1 MKSFEIKTRIY
12 FGEQALDR
20 LKELPYKKI
29 LVISDPYVVKSGMI
43 QLITE
48 RIVAAGIEFDI
59 FSDVVPDPPIEKI
72 SLGVKRLLEYK
83 PDAIV
88 AVGGGSAI
96 DSSKSIREFAR
107 KIDNYGEVALIA
119 IPTTSGTGSEV
130 TSFAVVSDRAAAKKI
145 PLVSKDLTPE
155 ETILDAE
162 LVRSVPPAVTADT
175 GMDVFTHALEA
186 CVSTERNEF
195 ATALAEKAIEICGV
209 FLLRAYL
216 DGDDMHA
223 RQKMHVASC
232 LAGLA
237 FNSTSLGL
245 NHGMAH
251 QLGAMF
257 HIPHGRA
264 NAMLLPHI
272 IEFNSDINKHSRSRK
287 EYLPAVKKYATVS
300 QILGLSSYNKI
311 MTVRS
316 LVNWVQFMLKEM
328 DIPLSIAQMGTITK
342 EEYMSKIDEMAEAAL
357 LDGCTATNPR
367 PATKADVIQIYK
379 DLWWHN

>member
-1 MKSFEIKTRIY
+1 M
-12 FGEQALDR
+12 
-20 LKELPYKKI
+20 
-29 LVISDPYVVKSGMI
+29 
-43 QLITE
+43 
-48 RIVAAGIEFDI
+48 
-59 FSDVVPDPPIEKI
+59 
-72 SLGVKRLLEYK
+72 
-83 PDAIV
+83 
-88 AVGGGSAI
+88 GGG
-96 DSSKSIREFAR
+96 
-107 KIDNYGEVALIA
+107 LIA

-130 TSFAVVSDRAAAKKI
+130 TSFAVVSDREAERKY
-145 PLVSKDLTPE
+145 PLVSESLTPE

-162 LVRSVPPAVTADT
+162 LVKSVPPAITADT
-175 GMDVFTHALEA
+175 GMDVLTHAIEA
-186 CVSTERNEF
+186 CVSTNRNDF
-195 ATALAEKAIEICGV
+195 STALAEKSIEICGV

-216 DGDDMHA
+216 DGNDTHA

-237 FNSTSLGL
+237 FNSASLGL

-272 IEFNSDINKHSRSRK
+272 IEFNSDINKHSKSRK
-287 EYLPAVKKYATVS
+287 EYLPAVKRYSTIA

-328 DIPLSIAQMGTITK
+328 DIPLSISQMGTITE
-342 EEYMSKIDEMAEAAL
+342 EEYMSKLDVMAEAAF
-357 LDGCTATNPR
+357 G
-367 PATKADVIQIYK
+367 
-379 DLWWHN
+379 

>member
-1 MKSFEIKTRIY
+1 MKSFEIKTKIF

-20 LKELPYKKI
+20 LKELPYKKVLI
-29 LVISDPYVVKSGMI
+29 ITDPFVVQSRMI
-43 QLITE
+43 ELITTPLKE
-48 RIVAAGIEFDI
+48 GGIDYDI
-59 FSDVVPDPPIEKI
+59 FKDVVPDPPIEKI
-72 SLGVKRLLEYK
+72 SEGVRALLEYK

-96 DSSKSIREFAR
+96 DSSKSIREFA
-107 KIDNYGEVALIA
+107 KKVEDYGEVGLIA

-130 TSFAVVSDRAAAKKI
+130 TSFAVVSDRQAERKY
-145 PLVSKDLTPE
+145 PLVSKSLTPE

-162 LVRSVPPAVTADT
+162 LVKSVPPAITADT
-175 GMDVFTHALEA
+175 GMDVLTHAIEA

-216 DGDDMHA
+216 DGHDMHA

-272 IEFNSDINKHSRSRK
+272 IEFNSDINKHSKSRK
-287 EYLPAVKKYATVS
+287 EYLPAVKKYSTIA

-328 DIPLSIAQMGTITK
+328 DIPLSVSQMGTITE
-342 EEYMSKIDEMAEAAL
+342 EEYMSKIDEMADAAL
-357 LDGCTATNPR
+357 KDGCTVTNPR
-367 PATKADVIQIYK
+367 HATKADVVAIYK
-379 DLWWHN
+379 ALW

>member
-1 MKSFEIKTRIY
+1 MKSFEIKTKIF

-20 LKELPYKKI
+20 LKQLTYKRVLI
-29 LVISDPYVVKSGMI
+29 ITDPFVVQSRMI
-43 QLITE
+43 EQITTPLKE
-48 RIVAAGIEFDI
+48 AGITYDI
-59 FSDVVPDPPIEKI
+59 FKEVVPDPPIEKI
-72 SLGVKRLLEYK
+72 SEGVKKMLEYK
-83 PDAIV
+83 PDAII

-96 DSSKSIREFAR
+96 DSSKSIREFAL
-107 KIDNYGEVALIA
+107 KVESYGEVALIA

-130 TSFAVVSDRAAAKKI
+130 TSFAVVSDRAAERKY
-145 PLVSKDLTPE
+145 PLQAVSLTPE

-162 LVRSVPPAVTADT
+162 LVKSVPPSITADT
-175 GMDVFTHALEA
+175 GMDVLTHAIEA

-216 DGDDMHA
+216 DGSDMHA

-251 QLGAMF
+251 QLGAVF

-272 IEFNSDINKHSRSRK
+272 IEFNSDINKHSKSRK
-287 EYLPAVKKYATVS
+287 EYLPAVKRYSVVA
-300 QILGLSSYNKI
+300 QILGLSNYNKV

-316 LVNWVQFMLKEM
+316 LVNWVQFMMKEM
-328 DIPLSIAQMGTITK
+328 DIPLSISQMGTISE
-342 EEYMSKIDEMAEAAL
+342 EEYFSKIDEMAEAAL
-357 LDGCTATNPR
+357 KDGCTATNPR
-367 PATKADVIQIYK
+367 VPSKADVIQIYRN
-379 DLWWHN
+379 LWQS

>member
-1 MKSFEIKTRIY
+1 MKSFEIKTKIF
-12 FGEQALDR
+12 FGDQALQR
-20 LKELPYKKI
+20 LKELPYSKVLI
-29 LVISDPYVVKSGMI
+29 ITDPFVVQSGMI
-43 QLITE
+43 EMITSPLKQG
-48 RIVAAGIEFDI
+48 GIEYDI
-59 FSDVVPDPPIEKI
+59 FKDVVPDPPIEKI
-72 SLGVKRLLEYK
+72 SDGVRRLIQYK
-83 PDAIV
+83 PEAIV

-96 DSSKSIREFAR
+96 DSSKSIREFAKR
-107 KIDNYGEVALIA
+107 VDNYGEVDLIA

-130 TSFAVVSDRAAAKKI
+130 TSFAVVSDRQAERKY
-145 PLVSKDLTPE
+145 PLVSKSLTPE

-162 LVRSVPPAVTADT
+162 LVKSVPPAITADT
-175 GMDVFTHALEA
+175 GMDVLTHAIEA
-186 CVSTERNEF
+186 CVSIERNEF

-216 DGDDMHA
+216 DGSDTHA

-251 QLGAMF
+251 QLGARF

-272 IEFNSDINKHSRSRK
+272 IEFNSDINKHSKSQK
-287 EYLPAVKKYATVS
+287 EYLPAVKKYSTVA
-300 QILGLSSYNKI
+300 QILGLSNYNKV

-316 LVNWVQFMLKEM
+316 LVNWVQFMMKEM
-328 DIPLSIAQMGTITK
+328 DIPLSISQMGIISE
-342 EEYMSKIDEMAEAAL
+342 EEYMSKIDAMADAAL
-357 LDGCTATNPR
+357 ADGCTATNPR
-367 PATKADVIQIYK
+367 VPTKADVVQIYK
-379 DLWWHN
+379 ELW

>member
-1 MKSFEIKTRIY
+1 MKSFEIKTKIF
-12 FGEQALDR
+12 FGEGALDR

-29 LVISDPYVVKSGMI
+29 LIITDPFVVQSRMI
-43 QLITE
+43 EMITTPLKE
-48 RIVAAGIEFDI
+48 AGIDYDI
-59 FSDVVPDPPIEKI
+59 FKDVVPDPPIEKI
-72 SLGVKRLLEYK
+72 SAGVRHLLQYK
-83 PDAIV
+83 PEAIV

-96 DSSKSIREFAR
+96 DSSKSIREFAL
-107 KIDNYGEVALIA
+107 KMNNYAEVALIA

-130 TSFAVVSDRAAAKKI
+130 TSFAVVSDRQAERKY
-145 PLVSKDLTPE
+145 PLVSKSLTPE

-162 LVRSVPPAVTADT
+162 LVKSVPPAITADT
-175 GMDVFTHALEA
+175 GMDVLTHAIEA
-186 CVSTERNEF
+186 CVSIERNEF

-216 DGDDMHA
+216 DGNDMHA

-272 IEFNSDINKHSRSRK
+272 IEFNSDINKHSKSRK
-287 EYLPAVKKYATVS
+287 EYLPAVKKYSTIA

-328 DIPLSIAQMGTITK
+328 DIPLSISQMGTITY
-342 EEYMSKIDEMAEAAL
+342 EEYMSKVEEMAEAAL
-357 LDGCTATNPR
+357 EDGCTATNPR
-367 PATKADVIQIYK
+367 VPTKADVIGIYK
-379 DLWWHN
+379 ELW

>member
-1 MKSFEIKTRIY
+1 MKSFDIKTKVF
-12 FGEQALDR
+12 FGDQALDR
-20 LKELPYKKI
+20 LEEIPYKKV
-29 LVISDPYVVKSGMI
+29 LVITDPFIAESSMI
-43 QLITE
+43 KLVTTPLE
-48 RIVAAGIEFDI
+48 KGRKEYEI
-59 FSDVVPDPPIEKI
+59 FKDVVPDPPIEKI
-72 SLGVKRLLEYK
+72 SIGVEKMLSYK

-96 DSSKSIREFAR
+96 DSSKSIREFALR
-107 KIDNYGEVALIA
+107 VENYGDVGLIA

-130 TSFAVVSDRAAAKKI
+130 TSFAVVTDPKEQVKY
-145 PLVSKDLTPE
+145 PLVSRSMMPDE
-155 ETILDAE
+155 AILDAE
-162 LVRSVPPAVTADT
+162 LVKSVPPAITADT

-186 CVSTERNEF
+186 CVSINRNEF

-216 DGDDMHA
+216 DGNDTHA

-237 FNSTSLGL
+237 FNSASLGL

-251 QLGAMF
+251 QLGAVF

-264 NAMLLPHI
+264 NAMLLPHV
-272 IEFNSDINKHSRSRK
+272 IEFNSDINKHSKSRK
-287 EYLPAVKKYATVS
+287 EYLPAVKKYSTVA

-328 DIPLSIAQMGTITK
+328 DIPLSISQMGTISE
-342 EEYMSKIDEMAEAAL
+342 EEYFRAIDRMADAAL
-357 LDGCTATNPR
+357 EDACTETNPR
-367 PATKADVIQIYK
+367 VPTKEDVVAIYRA
-379 DLWWHN
+379 LW

>member
-1 MKSFEIKTRIY
+1 MNSFDIKTKIY
-12 FGEQALDR
+12 FGDQALDR
-20 LKELPYKKI
+20 LADIPYKKV
-29 LVISDPYVVKSGMI
+29 LVITDPFIANSSMI
-43 QLITE
+43 RLVTDPLDKGHKE
-48 RIVAAGIEFDI
+48 YEI
-59 FSDVVPDPPIEKI
+59 FNDVVPDPPLEKI
-72 SLGVKRLLEYK
+72 AKGVDKLLEYR
-83 PDAIV
+83 PEAIV

-96 DSSKSIREFAR
+96 DSSKSIREFALR
-107 KIDNYGEVALIA
+107 IDRYAEVGLIA

-130 TSFAVVSDRAAAKKI
+130 TSFAVVTDPVEQVKY
-145 PLVSKDLTPE
+145 PLVSRDMMPDE
-155 ETILDAE
+155 AILDAE
-162 LVRSVPPAVTADT
+162 LVKSVPPAITADT

-186 CVSTERNEF
+186 CVSTQRNDF
-195 ATALAEKAIEICGV
+195 STALAEKAIEICGV

-216 DGDDMHA
+216 DGNDTHA
-223 RQKMHVASC
+223 RQKMHTASC

-237 FNSTSLGL
+237 FNSASLGL

-251 QLGAMF
+251 QLGATF

-272 IEFNSDINKHSRSRK
+272 IEFNSDINKHSKSRK

-328 DIPLSIAQMGTITK
+328 DIPLSISQMGTISE
-342 EEYMSKIDEMAEAAL
+342 EEYFGAIDRMADAAL
-357 LDGCTATNPR
+357 ADACTATNPR
-367 PATKADVIQIYK
+367 VPSKADVIAIYK
-379 DLWWHN
+379 ELW

>member
-1 MKSFEIKTRIY
+1 MKSFEIKTKVY
-12 FGEQALDR
+12 FGENSLEH
-20 LKELPYKKI
+20 LSELPYKKVLI
-29 LVISDPYVVKSGMI
+29 ITDPFVFTSKMI
-43 QLITE
+43 DLITTPLKKG
-48 RIVAAGIEFDI
+48 GIEYDI
-59 FSDVVPDPPIEKI
+59 FMDVVPDPPIEKI
-72 SLGVKRLLEYK
+72 SAGVKKMLSYK
-83 PDAIV
+83 PEAIV

-96 DSSKSIREFAR
+96 DSSKAIREFAT
-107 KIDNYGEVALIA
+107 KIEDMGDVALIA

-130 TSFAVVSDRAAAKKI
+130 TSFAVVSDRQAERKY

-162 LVRSVPPAVTADT
+162 LVKSVPPAITADT
-175 GMDVFTHALEA
+175 GMDVLTHAIEA
-186 CVSTERNEF
+186 CVSTNRNEF
-195 ATALAEKAIEICGV
+195 ATALAEKSIEICGV

-216 DGDDMHA
+216 DGNDMHA

-237 FNSTSLGL
+237 FNTAGLGL
-245 NHGMAH
+245 NHAMAH

-272 IEFNSDINKHSRSRK
+272 IEFNSDIHKNSKSQK
-287 EYLPAVKKYATVS
+287 EYLPAVKKYSTIA

-328 DIPLSIAQMGTITK
+328 DIPLSVSQMGKISE
-342 EEYMSKIDEMAEAAL
+342 EEYMSKLGVMADAAL
-357 LDGCTATNPR
+357 KDSCIGTNPR
-367 PATKADVIQIYK
+367 AASKEDIMRIYAK
-379 DLWWHN
+379 LWK

>member
-1 MKSFEIKTRIY
+1 MKSFEIKTKIF

-20 LKELPYKKI
+20 LKELPYKKVLI
-29 LVISDPYVVKSGMI
+29 ITDPYVVQSRMI
-43 QLITE
+43 ELITTPLKE
-48 RIVAAGIEFDI
+48 GGIDYDI
-59 FSDVVPDPPIEKI
+59 FKDVVPDPPIEKI
-72 SLGVKRLLEYK
+72 SEGVRVLLEYK
-83 PDAIV
+83 PEAIV

-96 DSSKSIREFAR
+96 DSSKSIREFA
-107 KIDNYGEVALIA
+107 KKVDDYGEIGLVA

-130 TSFAVVSDRAAAKKI
+130 TSFAVVSDRQAERKY
-145 PLVSKDLTPE
+145 PLVSKSLTPE

-162 LVRSVPPAVTADT
+162 LVKSVPPAVTADT
-175 GMDVFTHALEA
+175 GMDVLTHAIES

-216 DGDDMHA
+216 DGHDMHA

-272 IEFNSDINKHSRSRK
+272 IEFNSDINKHSKSRK
-287 EYLPAVKKYATVS
+287 EYLPAVKKYSTIA

-328 DIPLSIAQMGTITK
+328 DIPLSISQMGTITE
-342 EEYMSKIDEMAEAAL
+342 EEYMSKIDEMADAAL
-357 LDGCTATNPR
+357 MDGCTATNPR
-367 PATKADVIQIYK
+367 QATKADIVSIYRA
-379 DLWWHN
+379 LW

>member
-1 MKSFEIKTRIY
+1 MKSFEIKTKVY
-12 FGEQALDR
+12 FGENSLDH
-20 LKELPYKKI
+20 LSELPYKKVLI
-29 LVISDPYVVKSGMI
+29 ITDPFVFTSKMI
-43 QLITE
+43 DLIT
-48 RIVAAGIEFDI
+48 APLKKGGIEYDI
-59 FSDVVPDPPIEKI
+59 FMDVVPDPPIEKI
-72 SLGVKRLLEYK
+72 SAGVKKMLSYK
-83 PDAIV
+83 PEAIV

-96 DSSKSIREFAR
+96 DSSKAIREFAT
-107 KIDNYGEVALIA
+107 KIEDMGDVALIA

-130 TSFAVVSDRAAAKKI
+130 TSFAVVSDRQAERKY

-162 LVRSVPPAVTADT
+162 LVKSVPPAITADT
-175 GMDVFTHALEA
+175 GMDVLTHAIEA
-186 CVSTERNEF
+186 CVSTNRNEF
-195 ATALAEKAIEICGV
+195 ATALAEKSIEICGV

-216 DGDDMHA
+216 DGNDMHA

-237 FNSTSLGL
+237 FNTAGLGL
-245 NHGMAH
+245 NHAMAH
-251 QLGAMF
+251 QLGAQF

-272 IEFNSDINKHSRSRK
+272 IEFNSDIHKNSKSQK
-287 EYLPAVKKYATVS
+287 EYLPAVKKYSTIA

-328 DIPLSIAQMGTITK
+328 DIPLSISQMGK
-342 EEYMSKIDEMAEAAL
+342 VSEEEYMSKLGIMADAAL
-357 LDGCTATNPR
+357 KDGCIGTNPR
-367 PATKADVIQIYK
+367 AATKEDIMRIYAK
-379 DLWWHN
+379 LWK

>member
-1 MKSFEIKTRIY
+1 MKSFKIKTEIF
-12 FGEQALDR
+12 FGDQALDR
-20 LKELPYKKI
+20 LKDLPYKKVLI
-29 LVISDPYVVKSGMI
+29 ITDPFVVQSGMI
-43 QLITE
+43 DLITTPLKE
-48 RIVAAGIEFDI
+48 AGLEYDI
-59 FSDVVPDPPIEKI
+59 FKDVVPDPPIEKI
-72 SLGVKRLLEYK
+72 SEGVKKLLEYK
-83 PDAIV
+83 PEAIV

-96 DSSKSIREFAR
+96 DSSKSIREFAL
-107 KIDNYGEVALIA
+107 KVDNYGKVALIA

-130 TSFAVVSDRAAAKKI
+130 TSFAVVSDRAAERKY
-145 PLVSKDLTPE
+145 PLVSESLTPE

-162 LVRSVPPAVTADT
+162 LVKSVPPAITADT

-195 ATALAEKAIEICGV
+195 ATALAEKSIEICGV

-216 DGDDMHA
+216 DGNDTHA

-237 FNSTSLGL
+237 FNSASLGL

-272 IEFNSDINKHSRSRK
+272 IEFNSDINKHSKSRK
-287 EYLPAVKKYATVS
+287 EYLPAVKKYSTVA

-328 DIPLSIAQMGTITK
+328 DIPLSISQMGTVTE
-342 EEYMSKIDEMAEAAL
+342 EEYMAKVEEMAEAAL
-357 LDGCTATNPR
+357 ADGCTATNPR
-367 PATKADVIQIYK
+367 EATKADVMQIYK
-379 DLWWHN
+379 DLWK

>member
-1 MKSFEIKTRIY
+1 MKKFEIRTKIY
-12 FGEQALDR
+12 FGDQALGR
-20 LKELPYKKI
+20 LAEIPYGRVLI
-29 LVISDPYVVKSGMI
+29 ITDPFVIQSGMI
-43 QLITE
+43 DMITGPLKE
-48 RIVAAGIEFDI
+48 GGTEYDI
-59 FSDVVPDPPIEKI
+59 FHDVVPDPPVSKI
-72 SLGVKRLLEYK
+72 SEGVKKMLSYR

-96 DSSKSIREFAR
+96 DSSKSIREFAL
-107 KIDNYGEVALIA
+107 KVEPYGEVGLIA

-130 TSFAVVSDRAAAKKI
+130 TSFAVVSDREAERKY
-145 PLVSKDLTPE
+145 PLVSPSLTPE

-162 LVRSVPPAVTADT
+162 LVRSVPPAITADT
-175 GMDVFTHALEA
+175 GMDVLTHAIEA
-186 CVSTERNEF
+186 CVSTERNDF
-195 ATALAEKAIEICGV
+195 ATALAEKSIEICGV

-216 DGDDMHA
+216 DGNDTHA
-223 RQKMHVASC
+223 RQKMHAASC

-237 FNSTSLGL
+237 FNSASLGL

-264 NAMLLPHI
+264 NAMLMPHI
-272 IEFNSDINKHSRSRK
+272 IEFNSDINKHSKSRK
-287 EYLPAVKKYATVS
+287 EYLPAVKKYSTIA

-328 DIPLSIAQMGTITK
+328 DIPLSISQMGTITE
-342 EEYMSKIDEMAEAAL
+342 EEYMSKLDVMADAAL
-357 LDGCTATNPR
+357 ADGCTATNPR
-367 PATKADVIQIYK
+367 TATKADVIQIYRN
-379 DLWWHN
+379 LW

>member
-1 MKSFEIKTRIY
+1 MKSFDIKTKVF
-12 FGEQALDR
+12 FGDQALDR
-20 LKELPYKKI
+20 LEEIPYKKV
-29 LVISDPYVVKSGMI
+29 LVITDPFIAESSMI
-43 QLITE
+43 KLVTTPLE
-48 RIVAAGIEFDI
+48 KGRKEYEI
-59 FSDVVPDPPIEKI
+59 FKDVVPDPPIEKI
-72 SLGVKRLLEYK
+72 SIGVEKMLSYK

-96 DSSKSIREFAR
+96 DSSKSIREFALR
-107 KIDNYGEVALIA
+107 VENYGDVGLIA

-130 TSFAVVSDRAAAKKI
+130 TSFAVVTDPKEQVKY
-145 PLVSKDLTPE
+145 PLVSRSMMPDE
-155 ETILDAE
+155 AILDAE
-162 LVRSVPPAVTADT
+162 LVKSVPPAITADT

-186 CVSTERNEF
+186 CVSINRNEF

-216 DGDDMHA
+216 DGNDTHA

-237 FNSTSLGL
+237 FNSASLGL

-251 QLGAMF
+251 QLGAVF
-257 HIPHGRA
+257 HIAHGRA
-264 NAMLLPHI
+264 NAMLLPHV
-272 IEFNSDINKHSRSRK
+272 IEFNSDINKHSKSRK
-287 EYLPAVKKYATVS
+287 EYLPAVKKYSTVA

-328 DIPLSIAQMGTITK
+328 DIPLSISQMGTISE
-342 EEYMSKIDEMAEAAL
+342 EEYFRAIDRMADAAL
-357 LDGCTATNPR
+357 EDACTETNPR
-367 PATKADVIQIYK
+367 VPTKEDVVAIYRA
-379 DLWWHN
+379 LW